1 MTNARKI
8 LSKGE
13 ASVSSSQTGATSTV
27 TGNVVQSLVFTT
39 TATNTMRLKVS
50 QSEIGTAHLNGG
62 DGFMYSWNGTAWS
75 IYKVWIGG
83 NTSLDQTWSMP
94 PGPYKIDFGTA
105 GKADG
110 TDIGVGSWAY
120 SLEAIPAGWSQVIID
135 LNPISGDYSAEGME
149 FEVQTINGG
158 LGILATERVIVDANG
173 KISFYTGNPGSFTLK
188 LVPIHGSQNNTFLT
202 KSLGIVTIPTSGSL
216 NLSASVVNG
225 DCNAD
230 DSVDLLDYFELSDSY
245 NAMFGEAA
253 YNVNAD
259 FNKDSTVDLLDY
271 FILSDGYNQAGD

>member
-1 MTNARKI
+1 
-8 LSKGE
+8 
-13 ASVSSSQTGATSTV
+13 
-27 TGNVVQSLVFTT
+27 
-39 TATNTMRLKVS
+39 
-50 QSEIGTAHLNGG
+50 
-62 DGFMYSWNGTAWS
+62 
-75 IYKVWIGG
+75 
-83 NTSLDQTWSMP
+83 
-94 PGPYKIDFGTA
+94 
-105 GKADG
+105 
-110 TDIGVGSWAY
+110 
-120 SLEAIPAGWSQVIID
+120 
-135 LNPISGDYSAEGME
+135 
-149 FEVQTINGG
+149 
-158 LGILATERVIVDANG
+158 
-173 KISFYTGNPGSFTLK
+173 
-188 LVPIHGSQNNTFLT
+188 VPIHGSQNNTFLT